1 MQGQRPR
8 LTYIYDRYKTDE
20 WTWSNCMYADDQMRG
35 YQSYYPYYQN
45 LRGTN
50 NSWFSGAFANP
61 SYKMEMVYVRGT
73 YKF

>member
-1 MQGQRPR
+1 
-8 LTYIYDRYKTDE
+8 
-20 WTWSNCMYADDQMRG
+20 MYADDQMRG

-45 LRGTN
+45 LRGKN
-50 NSWFSGAFANP
+50 NSWFSGALANP